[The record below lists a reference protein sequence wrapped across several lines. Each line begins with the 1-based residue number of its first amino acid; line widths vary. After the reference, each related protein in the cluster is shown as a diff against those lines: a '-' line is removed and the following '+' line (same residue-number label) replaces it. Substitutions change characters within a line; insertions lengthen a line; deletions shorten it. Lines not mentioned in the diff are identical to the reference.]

1 MMEIK
6 HLKITM
12 LVALVSCT
20 FFLAPTQVNAANYSK
35 SEAKQVR
42 YFQNRYKKLSKKV
55 YDENNLY
62 TVEPNFAEPFN
73 PGQLKAAYI
82 TTSMDYVNY
91 YRKLCGLPSESNN
104 DKVNRDAQIGASAL
118 AAINA
123 KTSLTAHGLLGYTRP
138 YYISEDEWDTAE
150 DATLGNINFLES
162 DTGASAGEIVT
173 DLIKDDN
180 NLDGSGNTGH
190 RALILSARATRMGIG
205 AAYGSSNKKFYSVQ
219 NGVFA
224 DDILRP
230 AVKDVVAFP
239 SSGVFPYELLDSDTP
254 WSIYFAKRRLTRQPK
269 IYVTDLTTNKKKRAI
284 HVRNYGTDYFGDG
297 YTSAISFDPNIS
309 LINTHKYKV
318 EIRGVT
324 SYSFRLFRQK
334 DTLKS
339 PKKVVHKTT
348 QHSK

>member
-1 MMEIK
+1 
-6 HLKITM
+6 
-12 LVALVSCT
+12 
-20 FFLAPTQVNAANYSK
+20 
-35 SEAKQVR
+35 
-42 YFQNRYKKLSKKV
+42 
-55 YDENNLY
+55 
-62 TVEPNFAEPFN
+62 
-73 PGQLKAAYI
+73 
-82 TTSMDYVNY
+82 
-91 YRKLCGLPSESNN
+91 
-104 DKVNRDAQIGASAL
+104 
-118 AAINA
+118 
-123 KTSLTAHGLLGYTRP
+123 
-138 YYISEDEWDTAE
+138 
-150 DATLGNINFLES
+150 
-162 DTGASAGEIVT
+162 
-173 DLIKDDN
+173 
-180 NLDGSGNTGH
+180 
-190 RALILSARATRMGIG
+190 MGIG

-239 SSGVFPYELLDSDTP
+239 SSGVFPHELLDSDTP

-318 EIRGVT
+318 EIRGIT

-339 PKKVVHKTT
+339 PKKVVHKTS